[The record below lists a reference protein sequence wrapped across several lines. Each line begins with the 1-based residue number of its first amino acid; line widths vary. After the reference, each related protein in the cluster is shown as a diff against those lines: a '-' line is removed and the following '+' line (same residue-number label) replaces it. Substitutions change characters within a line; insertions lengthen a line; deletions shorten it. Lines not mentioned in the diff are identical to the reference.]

1 MLRMTYGRELVSWAF
16 LPLMLGAIEGGT
28 IGILEEG
35 DEIEINAV
43 ENRISVNL
51 PDSEIAARKAKW
63 VRPEP
68 RYKYGVLA
76 KYAKLVTSASEGAV
90 TDKNL

>member
-1 MLRMTYGRELVSWAF
+1 DGRFSGGSHGFVVGHITPEAF
-16 LPLMLGAIEGGT
+16 EGGT
-28 IGILEEG
+28 IAILENG

-43 ENRISVNL
+43 ENRISVDL
-51 PDSEIAARKAKW
+51 PEAEIAARKAKW

-90 TDKNL
+90 TDKYL